1 MIVAPL
7 LILTAFLESPFKP
20 DTPAPQ
26 VTEAVARA
34 SAPCDATQRVR
45 GEKAERAAK
54 GAKPVNGLPESYG
67 RSFRSLEGYLVH
79 LQCLAAPVDA
89 SWWLEVSPGVYRHM
103 KTATNAKP
111 EVATRAELMR
121 RFGFSR

>member
-7 LILTAFLESPFKP
+7 LLLTAFLESPFMP
-20 DTPAPQ
+20 DTPAQ
-26 VTEAVARA
+26 QVARPVSMTTA
-34 SAPCDATQRVR
+34 HCDANLRVR
-45 GEKAERAAK
+45 GEKAERSAS
-54 GAKPVNGLPESYG
+54 GASPVKGLPESYG

-79 LQCLAAPVDA
+79 LQCHAAPVDA

-111 EVATRAELMR
+111 EVATRAELMK

>member
-7 LILTAFLESPFKP
+7 FILTALLESPFKP
-20 DTPAPQ
+20 DTPAQQ
-26 VTEAVARA
+26 VAKPVSMA
-34 SAPCDATQRVR
+34 SAHCDAKLRIR
-45 GEKAERAAK
+45 GEKAERAAS
-54 GAKPVNGLPESYG
+54 GARPVNGLPESYG

-89 SWWLEVSPGVYRHM
+89 PWWLEIGPGVYRHM
-103 KTATNAKP
+103 KTATNAVP